1 MEILTQKNSPA
12 RETLYK
18 RALILAQI
26 TVLYNIIEGLVSVG
40 FAIDDETLSLFG
52 FGVDSFVEVI
62 SGIGIW
68 HMIKR
73 INSMQ
78 SNDNDSDP
86 FEKTA
91 LKITGSAFYLLTVG
105 LIFSAIINLYM
116 GHHPETTFWGIVISL
131 ISIFTMWLLI
141 HFKMQVGKALDS
153 DAIIADAN
161 CTKTCLILSF
171 VLLASSLG
179 YELTGIGGL
188 DAIGAVAIA
197 IFAFREGKEAFEK
210 AAGKACSCASCGCED

>member
-1 MEILTQKNSPA
+1 MDILQTKNMDEQA
-12 RETLYK
+12 KHYK
-18 RALILAQI
+18 RALLLAQI
-26 TVLYNIIEGLVSVG
+26 TVLYNIVEGLVSVI

-52 FGVDSFVEVI
+52 FGMDSFVEVI

-73 INSMQ
+73 IQTQPAGNP
-78 SNDNDSDP
+78 DI

-91 LKITGSAFYLLTVG
+91 LKITGSAFYLLTIG
-105 LIFSAIINLYM
+105 LVITAVLNLAT

-131 ISIFTMWLLI
+131 ISIFTMWALI
-141 HFKMQVGKALDS
+141 YFKMQVGRELAS

-161 CTKTCLILSF
+161 CTKTCLYLSF
-171 VLLASSLG
+171 ILLMASTG

-188 DAIGAVAIA
+188 DSIGAIAIA
-197 IFAFREGKEAFEK
+197 IFAFKEGREAFEK
-210 AAGKACSCASCGCED
+210 ASGKACSCYNCNP

>member
-1 MEILTQKNSPA
+1 MEILS
-12 RETLYK
+12 ETHSADRSKLYK

-26 TVLYNIIEGLVSVG
+26 TVFYNIIEGLVSVI
-40 FAIDDETLSLFG
+40 FAIDDEALSLFG
-52 FGVDSFVEVI
+52 FGLDSFVEVI

-73 INSMQ
+73 IRSLQANAP
-78 SNDNDSDP
+78 DP

-91 LKITGSAFYLLTVG
+91 LKITGSAFYVLTAG
-105 LIFSAIINLYM
+105 LIFSAGMNLYQ

-131 ISIFTMWLLI
+131 ISIVTMWALI
-141 HFKMQVGKALDS
+141 HYKLQVGKALAS

-161 CTKTCLILSF
+161 CTKTCMVLSF
-171 VLLASSLG
+171 VLLVSSVG
-179 YELTGIGGL
+179 YELTGFGGL
-188 DAIGAVAIA
+188 DAIGAIAIA

-210 AAGKACSCASCGCED
+210 AAGKSCSCASCGCQD